1 MFFRVIQ
8 SNNATKLWQ
17 KQQETLIFQLE
28 QEQNRY
34 HNFQEHRRTKAIIFI
49 LSGLPVLSLL
59 FFSTLSST
67 LSPFSS
73 ISFFSFL
80 SITLSIFSFLKVS
93 STLTSW
99 TIFFFT
105 WSTKT
110 SLLFSFC
117 SLSSTKSPFFLD
129 HQKLLALSLFCS
141 FLWVT
146 WFIVTEGLFSTISGT
161 HQILRHEIS
170 SGENSRCA
178 DASVTA
184 NSGDPVWTPEDG
196 SRTK

>member
-129 HQKLLALSLFCS
+129 HQKTSCFIPFLLIPMSNMIYCDRRFIFNNQWYTPNSEAWDFIRREFALCRCFSDCQLRWPSL
-141 FLWVT
+141 
-146 WFIVTEGLFSTISGT
+146 
-161 HQILRHEIS
+161 
-170 SGENSRCA
+170 
-178 DASVTA
+178 DA
-184 NSGDPVWTPEDG
+184 W
-196 SRTK
+196 RWL